1 MPLRNGALICYT
13 NKATATVLISDADWP
28 FPSFLY
34 QDHLYA
40 LPTSPS
46 DITAKLNQALAR
58 VESLERHI
66 RNAKDRE
73 RKAKSIVHAL
83 LEDLRQ
89 KTLIN
94 EELKERLDLCSG
106 EYSTFFDQW
115 ADLCRSFDC
124 GFAWRQGSGD
134 SCGCDADNQDIC
146 LFVHPH
152 FNTSSSLVMF
162 LDNMICK

>member
-124 GFAWRQGSGD
+124 SIVVSPGD
-134 SCGCDADNQDIC
+134 KVLETVVDVMPTTKTSVC
-146 LFVHPH
+146 LYILILIHLLLWWC
-152 FNTSSSLVMF
+152 S
-162 LDNMICK
+162 